1 MKGKVCQWQDE
12 KGFGFIQPENGSD
25 KLFFHISSVKTTAK
39 RPEVGDIVLYDP
51 TRDHQNRLRA
61 KGVVIEGVS
70 KTSGASAKTRHNKIE
85 PPRKNAIDYISILVI
100 LGSLAALGFEF
111 YHTRSIESSWAY
123 GLPALVAFFI
133 LNRQRKPAEKDFSCA
148 RCKKISEFDSR
159 TIQAWNNGFLRL
171 YCGSCH
177 RQWLDNKPRQE
188 RAPPRSNGGCLGA
201 LGVMILIP
209 ALGAAGLYQ
218 WLI

>member
-1 MKGKVCQWQDE
+1 MKGKICHWNDE
-12 KGFGFIQPENGSD
+12 KGFGFVQPDNGSD
-25 KLFFHISSVKTTAK
+25 KLFFHISNVKTTAR

-61 KGVVIEGVS
+61 NGLVIEGVS
-70 KTSGASAKTRHNKIE
+70 ETSRASAKTRRKEIE
-85 PPRKNAIDYISILVI
+85 PPRKNAIDYISIFII

-123 GLPALVAFFI
+123 GLPALLAFFI

-148 RCKKISEFDSR
+148 RCKKISKFDSR
-159 TIQAWNNGFLRL
+159 TIQAWNNGYLRL

-177 RQWLDNKPRQE
+177 RQWLDNRPRHE
-188 RAPPRSNGGCLGA
+188 RVPSRSNEGCLGA
-201 LGVMILIP
+201 LALMILIP